1 MRICLGCNL
10 PLIDGQALNGLLKC
24 HWDCQEAT
32 RKILG
37 EQDAEAIIQSN
48 INLRLAQDGI
58 TKGHHLFEKLGG
70 K

>member
-10 PLIDGQALNGLLKC
+10 PLIDGQVMNGLLKC

-32 RKILG
+32 RKALG
-37 EQDAEAIIQSN
+37 EENADKIVQGN

-58 TKGHHLFEKLGG
+58 TKGHHLFERLGG